1 MAFAFTGCVWE
12 PSDSETSY
20 LALDDSDYPYAGI
33 PRLVIETENFTQ
45 IRDRTTEIPARLQV
59 YGQEAPETEIL
70 ELTVRGRGNSTFT
83 GMPKVGIKLEFANK
97 QALLGMPKDR
107 DWALIPNFA
116 DKTHLKNLIT
126 YKLACWLGDE
136 YCPRA
141 QFVDVYFN
149 REYLGLYLLS
159 ETVKVSKHRVKIPDS
174 DSSFLI
180 EIGPNYKAGKTY
192 FEQDD
197 RLFQICHPKNPP
209 AASYIAIT
217 QHVKQWSEYLEK
229 GIFDGP
235 DSLATWLDIED
246 YIRYYWIQELSKNM
260 DAAFH
265 RSIFFTWNIG
275 EPIKMGPVWDFDV
288 AYGNWKE
295 DSLRT
300 ATDWYIRTSGWNQ
313 LMFKDKPFQMRAE
326 EYWDKHKDFF
336 ETLPDSISKYA
347 RAVKP
352 YTANDF
358 KRWPILNS
366 TENWAHKEAYNSY
379 EEAIDSLNSW
389 IKQRIHWISQNVGYR
404 PSGK

>member
-1 MAFAFTGCVWE
+1 MAFAFIGCMWE
-12 PSDSETSY
+12 PSDNEKSFLS
-20 LALDDSDYPYAGI
+20 LDDSEYPYVGI

-59 YGQEAPETEIL
+59 YGQDATESEVL
-70 ELTVRGRGNSTFT
+70 ELTVRGRGNSSFT
-83 GMPKVGIKLEFANK
+83 GMPKFGIKLEFTDK

-116 DKTHLKNLIT
+116 DKTHLKNFIT
-126 YKLACWLGDE
+126 YKLSQWLDDDYYPKAE
-136 YCPRA
+136 
-141 QFVDVYFN
+141 FVEVYLN

-159 ETVKVSKHRVKIPDS
+159 ETVKVSKKRVNIPDN

-192 FEQDD
+192 FEWDN
-197 RLFQICHPKNPP
+197 RLFQICHPKKPP

-217 QHVKQWSEYLEK
+217 QHIEQWTEYLAK
-229 GIFDGP
+229 GVFDKQ
-235 DSLATWLDIED
+235 DSLATWLNIED

-275 EPIKMGPVWDFDV
+275 EPMKMGPVWDFDV
-288 AYGNWKE
+288 AYGNWKT

-300 ATDWYIRTSGWNQ
+300 ATNWYIRESGWNK
-313 LMFKDKPFQMRAE
+313 LLFNDKAFLERAND
-326 EYWDKHKDFF
+326 YWKSHYQFF
-336 ETLPDSISKYA
+336 ESFTDSISKYA
-347 RAVKP
+347 KIVKP
-352 YTANDF
+352 YTTNDF

-366 TENWAHKEAYNSY
+366 TENWAHKEPYNSY
-379 EEAIDSLNSW
+379 DEAIDSLNSW
-389 IKQRIHWISQNVGYR
+389 VSQRIRWISQNVE
-404 PSGK
+404 